1 MTIPINAL
9 SGAAYGAMWAAFY
22 RQGLWAPGAGFVTA
36 EDVENGDTQIVVN
49 ALLNAGIGGIT
60 TNLWEPI
67 RSPLPGTPGAGYGK
81 ALRLDPASEDVQV
94 QIRHVDPFLTSGG
107 NVIIQLEEPV
117 AGLSGTL
124 SAGAQ
129 IGPPHSP
136 VLSVGS
142 FPRSVG
148 LIGVTHGFDDRGN
161 AMTTSPGIVLR
172 MLASDNQEG
181 PFLEIG
187 GVASPSFNDA
197 TGEDDV
203 LSMVEL
209 TLPPMSFVKF
219 IAAPDGSDT
228 GDTIFSLYVSKAV
241 SL

>member
-1 MTIPINAL
+1 MTIPFNAL
-9 SGAAYGAMWAAFY
+9 SGGSLGAMWAAFH

-36 EDVENGDTQIVVN
+36 EDVDNGDTQIVVN
-49 ALLNAGIGGIT
+49 ALPNDGIGGIT

-67 RSPLPGTPGAGYGK
+67 RSPLPGTPGAGFGK

-94 QIRHVDPFLTSGG
+94 QIRSVDPFLTVGG
-107 NVIIQLEEPV
+107 DIVIQLEEPV
-117 AGLSGTL
+117 SGLSGTL

-136 VLSVGS
+136 VLSVS
-142 FPRSVG
+142 SLPRTVG
-148 LIGVTHGFDDRGN
+148 LVGVSHGFDDRGN

-181 PFLEIG
+181 PFFDIG
-187 GVASPSFNDA
+187 GVASPSFVDA

-203 LSMVEL
+203 LNMVEL
-209 TLPPMSFVKF
+209 NLPPMNFIKF
-219 IAAPDGSDT
+219 IATPDGSDT
-228 GDTIFSLYVSKAV
+228 GDTVFSLYISKVAR
-241 SL
+241 